1 MTLICRLDVVQSS
14 FERAGVQSFW
24 EAFKRIEG
32 FGVVLFLFFL
42 NKTEEHL
49 AKLEELVICLLK
61 GSVLILTL
69 PLISLLIQV
78 TPSFKCSVIL
88 NCSPLNLLC
97 AYCYCRADVF
107 H

>member
-32 FGVVLFLFFL
+32 FCFFL

-49 AKLEELVICLLK
+49 AELEELAIFLLK
-61 GSVLILTL
+61 GSVIILTL

-88 NCSPLNLLC
+88 NCSALNLLC